1 VGPGVTHPLKGP
13 CQEEKLILCEKI
25 YFLAKL
31 QCWVTSI
38 STFTETS
45 FHFWCQS
52 LLHQS
57 PIRIKV
63 FGALWSHGDKIKVA
77 ELRDPQ
83 DLAAEPPDSIQTL
96 SAKADQKIFG
106 SRPCPNVYRSRGY

>member
-1 VGPGVTHPLKGP
+1 MCSIWGHPLKGP